1 VPHDEPRRITLR
13 DVGAELGVSAKT
25 VSNAYRRPDQLSPR
39 LREQILATAARMGY
53 PGPDPVASGLR
64 RGRVGAVGFAYANRL
79 SYAFDDPVSV
89 ELLGGC
95 SSAAEGAG
103 AGLLLLAGSATP
115 ESRVAA
121 LSGAVIDGLIVNSLT
136 SDDPLLPVAIAR
148 RLPLVVI
155 DQPEPERLTAL
166 GAPDSPWVGIDD
178 QAAATRLAEH
188 LLSLGHRR
196 FGVVCFGLHRQPTR
210 GLVDE
215 RAQAAATYA
224 VTRRRLAGFRKAAM
238 RVGIDWT
245 SVPVFQGTD
254 STVAEGEAGADA
266 VLASR
271 PRPTALLCLS
281 DRLAEGAL
289 RAAERHGLRVPDD
302 LSVAGFDDAPPA
314 AALGLTTVRQP
325 NRRKGQLATE
335 ALLNRLA
342 GRRVELV
349 QTLATELIARSS
361 AAPPPAARR
370 ARTR

>member
-1 VPHDEPRRITLR
+1 VVPRDEPRVTLR
-13 DVGAELGVSAKT
+13 EVGAELGVSTKT
-25 VSNAYRRPDQLSPR
+25 VSNAYRHPDQLSPR
-39 LREQILATAARMGY
+39 LREQVLATAARLGFA
-53 PGPDPVASGLR
+53 GPDPVASGLR

-89 ELLGGC
+89 ELLAGC

-121 LSGAVIDGLIVNSLT
+121 LTGAVIDGLVVNSLAG
-136 SDDPLLPVAIAR
+136 DDPLLSVAIAR

-155 DQPEPERLTAL
+155 DQPDPERLAEL
-166 GAPDSPWVGIDD
+166 GAPESPWVGIDD

-196 FGVVCFGLHRQPTR
+196 FGVVCFGLHRRPIR

-224 VTRRRLAGFRKAAM
+224 VTRRRLAGFREAVRRAG
-238 RVGIDWT
+238 VDWT
-245 SVPVFQGTD
+245 RVPVFQGTD
-254 STVAEGEAGADA
+254 STIAEGDAGADA
-266 VLASR
+266 ILATR

-289 RAAERHGLRVPDD
+289 RAAERHRLRVPDH

-314 AALGLTTVRQP
+314 ASLGLTTVRQP

-335 ALLNRLA
+335 ALLKRLD
-342 GRRVELV
+342 GRPVERL
-349 QTLATELIARSS
+349 QTLPTELIARTS
-361 AAPPPAARR
+361 AAPPPAARHGP
-370 ARTR
+370 TR